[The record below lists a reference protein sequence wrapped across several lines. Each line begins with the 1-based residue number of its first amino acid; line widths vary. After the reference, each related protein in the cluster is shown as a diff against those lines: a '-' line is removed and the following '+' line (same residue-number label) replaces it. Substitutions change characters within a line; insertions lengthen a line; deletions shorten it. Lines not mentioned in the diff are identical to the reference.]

1 MEIVHRG
8 YDTIPVMDQG
18 PRAVSWEAPEHN
30 HTEKGGDWFFAFTII
45 FIAIVL
51 AAILLGNTLFALL
64 MAVAGL
70 TLAISV
76 SKRPAVVP
84 FAVTVRGIR
93 VDDELFPFSTLEA
106 YYIDEEGPR
115 GPQLIVRSNRRFMP
129 LLILPLPP
137 DYIDDVED
145 ILRDRLPEEHL
156 EESLFIKVLEI
167 FGF

>member
-1 MEIVHRG
+1 MLQF
-8 YDTIPVMDQG
+8 TAMDSA
-18 PRAVSWEAPEHN
+18 PRAVNWEAPEHN

-70 TLAISV
+70 TLAISA
-76 SKRPAVVP
+76 SRRPSIIP
-84 FAVTVRGIR
+84 FSVNVRGVR
-93 VDDELFPFSTLEA
+93 VGDDLYPYAILES
-106 YYIDEEGPR
+106 YCIDEDDPR
-115 GPQLIVRSNRRFMP
+115 GPQLLLQAKRRYMP

-137 DYIDDVED
+137 DYVDDVEE

-156 EESLFIKVLEI
+156 EEPFFVKILEI